1 MLRLTHRRCR
11 HEAEDL
17 AGAARRQ
24 AERADHLAAKVKDLA
39 LKLEHRGDDL
49 AAAEHRLDE
58 ITAAC
63 ADVEYARTDA
73 VIPGILRE
81 KLLNADNRQSL
92 LDEHSR
98 ALARIDALTEQQ
110 ERTLRAA
117 RAAGMFARVYALMAG
132 AGPVGVPDGMVE
144 LLSQMNTI
152 NWANSPWACECGSR
166 NVVLVWHPAA
176 RHRARL
182 TCRCQRIWT
191 DRGAVGRGEAAFAA
205 QQMFDGVGAPA
216 RPWSSR
222 PAHELAA
229 ADQAMPSDL
238 EMADAAAVPA

>member
-1 MLRLTHRRCR
+1 MIRLTHRRCR

-17 AGAARRQ
+17 AAAARRQ
-24 AERADHLAAKVKDLA
+24 AERADDLAAKLEHQTTLV
-39 LKLEHRGDDL
+39 EHRGDDL

-63 ADVEYARTDA
+63 ADVEYARADA
-73 VIPGILRE
+73 VIPDILRE
-81 KLLNADNRQSL
+81 KLLDADDRDRVL
-92 LDEHSR
+92 AEHSR
-98 ALARIDALTEQQ
+98 ALARIDTLTDQQ

-117 RAAGMFARVYALMAG
+117 REAGMLARVYALMAG
-132 AGPVGVPDGMVE
+132 AGPVGVPDDLVE

-191 DRGAVGRGEAAFAA
+191 DREAVGRGEAALAE
-205 QQMFDGVGAPA
+205 QLPSWGVGTLD
-216 RPWSSR
+216 RPWSAR

-229 ADQAMPSDL
+229 ADQAMPSAL
-238 EMADAAAVPA
+238 EMAAAAVPA